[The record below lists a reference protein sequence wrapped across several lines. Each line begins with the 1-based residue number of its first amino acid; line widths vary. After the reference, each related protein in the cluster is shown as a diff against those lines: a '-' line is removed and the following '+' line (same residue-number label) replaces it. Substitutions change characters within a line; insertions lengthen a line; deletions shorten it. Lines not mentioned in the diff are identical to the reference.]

1 MQAVLAVGATAPTL
15 IQLHAK
21 LSENFDILFTRKA
34 TFWNKL
40 MALLIKA
47 FNLKEPE
54 RTCQLP
60 VKDGKTGVEKI
71 QKMLVVLNLQI

>member
-15 IQLHAK
+15 IQLHGK
-21 LSENFDILFTRKA
+21 LAENFDVLFTRKA
-34 TFWNKL
+34 SLWNKL
-40 MALLIKA
+40 RALLRKA

-71 QKMLVVLNLQI
+71 QKMKI